1 MKALSTLIKLARA
14 EADRCQR
21 ALAEAQR
28 LHARA
33 LARIAELDAGI
44 ASEQAVAA
52 KAASAWS
59 TYGGYAAAR
68 ADDRRALN
76 AEAAACAAQE
86 AALREA
92 LAQAHV
98 ELKKLEKL
106 AELEAARALEAEARA
121 EQAALDEAATI
132 RAARERP

>member
-14 EADRCQR
+14 EVDSCQR
-21 ALAEAQR
+21 AVVEAQR
-28 LHARA
+28 MHARA
-33 LARIAELDAGI
+33 IARIADLDTRI
-44 ASEQAVAA
+44 ASEQAAAA

-68 ADDRRALN
+68 ADDRRVLN
-76 AEAAACAAQE
+76 AEE
-86 AALREA
+86 AAYAAHEASLRET
-92 LAQAHV
+92 LTQAHV

-121 EQAALDEAATI
+121 EQAALDEAATM
-132 RAARERP
+132 RAARREF

>member
-1 MKALSTLIKLARA
+1 MKAISTLIKLARA
-14 EADRCQR
+14 EVDGCQR

-33 LARIAELDAGI
+33 LTRIADLDVRI
-44 ASEQAVAA
+44 ADEQAVAA

-68 ADDRRALN
+68 AEDRRVLH
-76 AEAAACAAQE
+76 AEAAEYAAHE
-86 AALREA
+86 ASLREK

-98 ELKKLEKL
+98 ELKKLEML
-106 AELEAARALEAEARA
+106 AELEAARAREAEARA
-121 EQAALDEAATI
+121 ELAALDEAATI
-132 RAARERP
+132 RAARERL